1 MPSHHRRSRKG
12 LLTRYRPNRGLPNCG
27 RNGSPSRFRCCISRS
42 HHQSALRLV
51 ALQSYLLRAR
61 HGRCEQ
67 ENVAN
72 FGRIPNSRRQ
82 NEHSVFEKCRE
93 ESAVYRRRLRHDFYR
108 RESEF
113 VQFLALRRSRNE
125 APELSLRTDGQRTN
139 VRSACKCQTSACQS
153 VDSRTFE
160 TAWFDERS
168 SRLARY
174 SEVER
179 TRRIRKSGETE
190 SRIADYGY
198 NNERCAP
205 VAFGDQSQDKRS
217 FRNRVEIICSK
228 MTNL

>member
-12 LLTRYRPNRGLPNCG
+12 LLPGHRPNRSLPNCG
-27 RNGSPSRFRCCISRS
+27 RNGSPSRFRCCVSWS
-42 HHQSALRLV
+42 HHQSTLRFA
-51 ALQSYLLRAR
+51 ALQSHLQRAR

-72 FGRIPNSRRQ
+72 AGRIPNSRRED
-82 NEHSVFEKCRE
+82 EHPVFEKCRE

-108 RESEF
+108 RESEL
-113 VQFLALRRSRNE
+113 VQLLALRRPRNE
-125 APELSLRTDGQRTN
+125 APELSFRIDGQRAN
-139 VRSACKCQTSACQS
+139 VRSACRCQASPCQS
-153 VDSRTFE
+153 VDCRTFE

-174 SEVER
+174 SEIER
-179 TRRIRKSGETE
+179 TRRIRESGQAE

-205 VAFGDQSQDKRS
+205 VAFGHTSQNKRS
-217 FRNRVEIICSK
+217 FRNRV
-228 MTNL
+228 